1 MPEPTLETEFL
12 FDIKADL
19 KPPVATGAGPLGQR
33 MIFDVTGGWFEGPK
47 LKGEVLPSGGDWL
60 RVRSDNVMEL
70 DVRATMKTDDG
81 AIIYVS
87 YTGLLKL
94 PPPTYFRTTPRLYTG
109 DERYAWLNDII
120 CVAIGNPEHLN
131 VGQNQVGYR
140 VFQVL

>member
-1 MPEPTLETEFL
+1 M
-12 FDIKADL
+12 DIKADL

-33 MIFDVTGGWFEGPK
+33 MIFDFTGGWFEGPK

-87 YTGLLKL
+87 YTGILKL
-94 PPPTYFRTTPRLYTG
+94 QPEAYFRTTPRLYTG

-120 CVAIGNPEHLN
+120 CVAIGNPAHLN